1 MARPKLPG
9 SLRARIMDL
18 FKQGYSSIEIFE
30 KVLDE
35 AKGYV
40 GSHEELSRC
49 IAGIKGKFTL
59 SMMDVDK
66 KKVKRPSGQRTK
78 KFDATPHRELIGRLH
93 KDMPHREF
101 ESACR
106 EIVLDI
112 LQNYENFESVINGPT
127 FSGTPFDFFGFK
139 KGAPYIVE
147 FKSSL
152 YYFQYPGETQKRR
165 MQELLKRINGL
176 NIALLQV
183 KLEKAEYQILYNE
196 EMDHLFEGRSVPIE
210 PIEKWIRERL

>member
-1 MARPKLPG
+1 MARPKLPD
-9 SLRARIMDL
+9 SLRATILDL

-35 AKGYV
+35 AKYYV
-40 GSHEELSRC
+40 VSHEELSRC
-49 IAGIKGKFTL
+49 ITGIKGKFTL
-59 SMMDVDK
+59 STIDVDK

-78 KFDATPHRELIGRLH
+78 NFDDTPHRELIGRLH
-93 KDMPHREF
+93 KNMPSREF

-112 LQNYENFESVINGPT
+112 LQNYENFERVENGPN

-139 KGAPYIVE
+139 EGVPYIVE

-165 MQELLKRINGL
+165 MQELLKRIKDL

-196 EMDHLFEGRSVPIE
+196 EMDHLFEGRRVPIG
-210 PIEKWIRERL
+210 PIEEWIRERL

>member
-1 MARPKLPG
+1 MARPKLPD

-18 FKQGYSSIEIFE
+18 FKQEYSSIEIFE

-35 AKGYV
+35 AKDYV
-40 GSHEELSRC
+40 SSHEELSRC

-59 SMMDVDK
+59 SMMNVDK
-66 KKVKRPSGQRTK
+66 QKTKRPSGQRTK
-78 KFDATPHRELIGRLH
+78 NFNDTPYRELIGRLH
-93 KDMPHREF
+93 KNMPHREF

-106 EIVLDI
+106 EIVIDI
-112 LQNYENFESVINGPT
+112 LRNYENFERVENGPN
-127 FSGTPFDFFGFK
+127 FRGTPFDFFGFK
-139 KGAPYIVE
+139 KGVPYIVE

-165 MQELLKRINGL
+165 MQELLKRIKGL

-196 EMDHLFEGRSVPIE
+196 EMDHLFEDRGVPIG
-210 PIEKWIRERL
+210 PIEQWIRERL